1 MNIAIIG
8 SGIAGLTCA
17 WRLAGHH
24 QVTLF
29 EAGATPGGHTATVDV
44 ATPQGTW
51 AIDTGFIVYN
61 DRTYPRFMGL
71 LSELGIAGQKTQM
84 SFSVH
89 NPASGLEYNGHSL
102 TSLFAQ
108 RRNLLKPAFWGLL
121 SEIVRFNRLAK
132 LALTEALDLGA
143 TLESFLARHRFS
155 PFFARHYILP
165 MGAAIWSSSLQEMR
179 RFPLPLFLRFF
190 ENHGLLDIRDR
201 PQWYVVPGGSRE
213 YVRALLA
220 RLGDRLD
227 LRLNA
232 PVQQVDRHPAG
243 VTLRLASGEA
253 HFDQV
258 IFACHSAQALAMLAA
273 PTDSEREVLGDIG
286 WQRNEVVLHSD
297 PRWLPERQRAW
308 ASWNY
313 RLSDGDRARACV
325 TYNMNILQGL
335 PAGAPLFCVTLNPDA
350 PVDDRYV
357 WQRFVYEHPLF
368 NPQSWSAQLRR
379 EEINGQQRSW
389 YCGAYWYNGFHE
401 DGVRSA
407 LDVVQASPRR
417 RATEMNSCLYQ
428 GVLRHRRLQPKAHH
442 FVYRLFMAWLDL
454 DELDKLPEAGIRRN
468 RLAAAAWYD
477 ADYPLGAPL
486 KAQALNR
493 LESLT
498 GCRPAGRVMLLTQL
512 RYFGFHFNPVNFYY
526 CYDEADTLRW
536 VLAEVRNTPWN
547 ERHYYAV
554 DGQQA
559 RPLEKAFHVSPFN
572 PMDMV
577 YHWRF
582 NAPGKTLHM
591 HIENHQAS
599 KVFDAT
605 LALSRVPLTRAN
617 LRGLLLRLPLMTLK
631 TVLAIYWQALRLWL
645 KRVPLYNHPVSR
657 SERS

>member
-71 LSELGIAGQKTQM
+71 LSELGIGGQKTQM

-89 NPASGLEYNGHSL
+89 NPTSGLEYNGHSL

-132 LALTEALDLGA
+132 LALTEALDPGA

-232 PVQQVDRHPAG
+232 PVQQVDRHPTG
-243 VTLRLASGEA
+243 VTLRLASGEV

-258 IFACHSAQALAMLAA
+258 IFACHSAQALAMLAT

-379 EEINGQQRSW
+379 EEINGQQ
-389 YCGAYWYNGFHE
+389 
-401 DGVRSA
+401 
-407 LDVVQASPRR
+407 
-417 RATEMNSCLYQ
+417 
-428 GVLRHRRLQPKAHH
+428 
-442 FVYRLFMAWLDL
+442 
-454 DELDKLPEAGIRRN
+454 
-468 RLAAAAWYD
+468 
-477 ADYPLGAPL
+477 
-486 KAQALNR
+486 
-493 LESLT
+493 
-498 GCRPAGRVMLLTQL
+498 
-512 RYFGFHFNPVNFYY
+512 
-526 CYDEADTLRW
+526 
-536 VLAEVRNTPWN
+536 
-547 ERHYYAV
+547 
-554 DGQQA
+554 A